1 MKKSTLLIVSLF
13 IIFVVSCNQNNSN
26 KYDFSKIQSPS
37 ELQTLLKQ
45 IENENE
51 EVKLDTIINYN
62 DITVKGMH
70 YDGVPIK
77 NAVIT
82 RDEITLKTDTLN
94 YSGKRLLEAVEAKK
108 GLTLLEDSYWDD
120 IKFNWK
126 SETEDVDFKLILK
139 NGSHL
144 ADLKDKDYAELTI
157 SYNPIYKSPLA
168 NIHKEV
174 KVYNEQPKYIFKI
187 GRTYGK
193 AFTIIVDDIVITEDN
208 DDDTAFDIQNYI
220 TSETTSVKVIVKP
233 VKSAN
238 SNSKVFI
245 NEETIAVGIVD
256 EFSGEVFF
264 ETTKKAFKGKS
275 SVEIEFG
282 FNSKLPIYPK
292 AWSNGVDLRND
303 KNLKE
308 KIKTLYSNLGNAF
321 IEKDEQ
327 TINDMLYQM
336 NFEKQQ
342 LSYDTNFETARE
354 NWEFYKQIQD
364 NSYKYT
370 VADKF
375 EIEYNANGKL
385 IYLYAKDKPAMLT
398 FTGKRFSK
406 RMNFFLYQP
415 KGADGLKIIR

>member
-1 MKKSTLLIVSLF
+1 MKKITLLIVLSF
-13 IIFVVSCNQNNSN
+13 IVFVVSCNQNIN
-26 KYDFSKIQSPS
+26 KYDFSTIQSLS
-37 ELQTLLKQ
+37 ELNTLLKQ

-70 YDGVPIK
+70 YASVPIK
-77 NAVIT
+77 SAVAFK
-82 RDEITLKTDTLN
+82 EKITLKTDTLN
-94 YSGKRLLEAVEAKK
+94 YSGKRLLEAIEAKK
-108 GLTLLEDSYWDD
+108 GLTLLEETYSDD
-120 IKFNWK
+120 INFIWK
-126 SETEDVDFKLILK
+126 SETEDFDFNLELE

-144 ADLKDKDYAELTI
+144 ADLKDKDHAELTI
-157 SYNPIYKSPLA
+157 SYNPIYKLPLA

-174 KVYNEQPKYIFKI
+174 KVFNEQPKYIFKI
-187 GRTYGK
+187 DRTYGK
-193 AFTIIVDDIVITEDN
+193 AFTIIVDDIIVTEDN

-220 TSETTSVKVIVKP
+220 TSKTTSVKVIVKP

-238 SNSKVFI
+238 NSSKVFI
-245 NEETIAVGIVD
+245 NEETITVGIVD

-275 SVEIEFG
+275 SVEIKFE
-282 FNSKLPIYPK
+282 FNSKLPTYPK
-292 AWSNGVDLRND
+292 AWSNGIDLRND

-308 KIKTLYSNLGNAF
+308 KIKRLYNNLGKAF
-321 IEKDEQ
+321 LEKDEQ
-327 TINDMLYQM
+327 VINDMFYQM

-398 FTGKRFSK
+398 FTGKLFSK
-406 RMNFFLYQP
+406 KMNFFLYQP
-415 KGADGLKIIR
+415 KGADALKIIR